1 MKLNYIKIT
10 RVLSA
15 LTLFLFSF
23 SALISAPKLST
34 SEIEFSSSD
43 SALAD
48 GANAA
53 VRNLREGA
61 SGEWIFNSGG
71 LLQVSSK
78 NKGDRLFYFEGFDS
92 LTIDGKGG
100 TLEMDRPYL
109 AFTFHNCKNIKIKNL
124 TLTTKELPFAVGKVV
139 ETGDKFFDVEIYEP
153 YSIENR
159 DKVEAVMSY
168 DKERG
173 RMCETYDKYLQ
184 FFENSIEKLSDKKLR
199 IKFKDGKAPQ
209 KGIDV
214 LLRFDVYS
222 FSAIR
227 FSYCENVSFEN
238 VKLGAIGGMGAQ
250 FMNVKNVDLKDFRVE
265 PPTEEIAMSTTADAT
280 HFNQCYGEINF
291 DNCHFKGMGDD
302 ATNIHHMYLTYI
314 GKKGDFEYE
323 FSFGRKEVF
332 WPEYAPNLGDEVAF
346 GSSEN
351 FLLPDEKL
359 RAKVLERRV
368 DKDAKRIYLKLD
380 KNLTPTS
387 GTTLAN
393 MSALPKVRIKNCSV
407 KSNRAR
413 GFVIKTHDVVIE
425 NCLFD
430 STSAAGILAEVDNN
444 YWFEALPANNVLIR
458 NCTFKSCNFWT
469 RKPHNYAIVADA
481 SYGKDSPR
489 KAKVF
494 LDLRQENN
502 KFIDCQ
508 GSIFI
513 KE

>member
-1 MKLNYIKIT
+1 MKISSACSAIVALL
-10 RVLSA
+10 LS
-15 LTLFLFSF
+15 LSTLL
-23 SALISAPKLST
+23 SAPKLST
-34 SEIEFSSSD
+34 SEIKFSSSN
-43 SALAD
+43 SALAES
-48 GANAA
+48 ANSA
-53 VRNLREGA
+53 VKNLREGGA
-61 SGEWIFNSGG
+61 GEWIFNSGG

-78 NKGDRLFYFEGFDS
+78 NKGDRLFYFENFDS

-100 TLEMDRPYL
+100 TLEMDKPYL

-124 TLTTKELPFAVGKVV
+124 TLTTKQLPFAVGRVV
-139 ETGDKFFDVEIYEP
+139 EAGDDFFDVEIYEP

-199 IKFKDGKAPQ
+199 IKFKNSKAPQ

-227 FSYCENVSFEN
+227 FSECENVSFEN

-250 FMNVKNVDLKDFRVE
+250 FMNVRNVDLKKFRVE
-265 PPTEEIAMSTTADAT
+265 PPADEIAMSSTADAT

-291 DNCHFKGMGDD
+291 DDCHFKGMGDD

-323 FSFGRKEVF
+323 FSFGRKDVF
-332 WPEYAPNLGDEVAF
+332 WPEFSPRVGDEVAF

-368 DKDAKRIYLKLD
+368 DNKAKRIYLKLD
-380 KNLTPTS
+380 KNLEPIS

-430 STSAAGILAEVDNN
+430 RTSAAGILAEVDNN
-444 YWFEALPANNVLIR
+444 YWFEALPANNVLIK

-481 SYGKDSPR
+481 TYGKDSPR
-489 KAKVF
+489 NAKVF
-494 LDLRQENN
+494 FDLRQQDN

-513 KE
+513 KQ

>member
-1 MKLNYIKIT
+1 MKLANIMRLIPSF
-10 RVLSA
+10 VL
-15 LTLFLFSF
+15 LVFSL
-23 SALISAPKLST
+23 SELISAPKLST
-34 SEIEFSSSD
+34 SEIRFSSSD

-48 GANAA
+48 SANLS
-53 VRNLREGA
+53 VKNLRQG
-61 SGEWIFNSGG
+61 SVGEWIFNSGG

-78 NKGDRLFYFEGFDS
+78 NKGDRLFYFENFDS

-100 TLEMDRPYL
+100 TLEMDKPYL
-109 AFTFHNCKNIKIKNL
+109 AFTFYKCKNIKIKNL
-124 TLTTKELPFAVGKVV
+124 TLTTKELPFAVGKVI
-139 ETGDKFFDVEIYEP
+139 ETGDDFFDVEICEP

-199 IKFKDGKAPQ
+199 IKFKNSKAPQ

-227 FSYCENVSFEN
+227 FSECENVSFEN

-250 FMNVKNVDLKDFRVE
+250 FMNVKNVDLKDFRIE
-265 PPTEEIAMSTTADAT
+265 PPAENIAMSTTADAT

-302 ATNIHHMYLTYI
+302 GTNIHHMYLTYI

-323 FSFGRKEVF
+323 FSFGRKDVF
-332 WPEYAPNLGDEVAF
+332 WPEFSPHIGDKVAF

-351 FLLPDEKL
+351 FLLPDKNL
-359 RAKVLERRV
+359 RARVLEKKV
-368 DKDAKRIYLKLD
+368 DNKAKRIYLKLD
-380 KNLTPTS
+380 KNLAPLS

-393 MSALPKVRIKNCSV
+393 MSALPKVRIKNSSV

-444 YWFEALPANNVLIR
+444 YWFEALPANNVLIK

-481 SYGKDSPR
+481 TYGKDSPR

-494 LDLRQENN
+494 LDLRQQGN

>member
-109 AFTFHNCKNIKIKNL
+109 AFTFHNCKNIKIKNF

-184 FFENSIEKLSDKKLR
+184 FFENSIEKLSDGKLR